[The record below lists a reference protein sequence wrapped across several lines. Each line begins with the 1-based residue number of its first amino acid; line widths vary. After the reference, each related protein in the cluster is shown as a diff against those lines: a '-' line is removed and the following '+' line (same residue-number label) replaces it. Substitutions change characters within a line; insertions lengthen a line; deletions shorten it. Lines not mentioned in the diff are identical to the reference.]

1 MTKKDITDTTKPL
14 AIAPT
19 GPRLVYAR
27 SGPLRKIVA
36 EGVNEHGG
44 QTETLECGHTILRK
58 QDLMGPTNAARRRCR
73 KCKKEA
79 ALNE

>member
-1 MTKKDITDTTKPL
+1 MGTLRDRY
-14 AIAPT
+14 ARGG
-19 GPRLVYAR
+19 GPRPRSNGAS
-27 SGPLRKIVA
+27 SGPLRRIVS

-58 QDLMGPTNAARRRCR
+58 HDLMGPTNAVRRRCR

-79 ALNE
+79 AQ